1 MIKLI
6 ASDMDGTLLDGNGG
20 ISAYNV
26 KMIKEA
32 KEKGIYFVIAS
43 GRAYSDI
50 APVIESYHIK
60 CACVTGN
67 GAEYID
73 EEGKLISSAYL
84 NYQDALEVIEIL
96 KQEQICFMIYTTLGT
111 YSVEPVENVQNA
123 FIERSVKTGKAT
135 YEEAYERIS
144 KKHSCFKMT
153 EINDYKTFLKDV
165 SIIKI
170 EAFDYNVSKIS
181 RAKFKFEKMGTIS
194 YLSSFP
200 DNVEIT
206 NLQAT
211 KGKILMQAIKSMNIL
226 PEEVMVIGD
235 SYNDISMFELF
246 ENSVIMENAPDE
258 VKTFGKYISKSNLED
273 GVGYAIKEWG
283 IKC

>member
-50 APVIESYHIK
+50 APVIEPYHIK

-73 EEGKLISSAYL
+73 EDGKLISSAYL

>member
-32 KEKGIYFVIAS
+32 KEKGIHFVIAS

-50 APVIESYHIK
+50 APVIEPYHIK

-73 EEGKLISSAYL
+73 EDGKLISSAYL

-123 FIERSVKTGKAT
+123 FIERSVKTGKVT